1 MLFRFLLCR
10 RGKQGE
16 PVENASLSRMTFP
29 MATVYGWAGCA
40 LHNSRGCHSY
50 RDYSIDYTEMLQ
62 ELYYEALDLP

>member
-40 LHNSRGCHSY
+40 LHNSRGCYGLCDSSPTQSCARHSLNGCIQ
-50 RDYSIDYTEMLQ
+50 RPL
-62 ELYYEALDLP
+62 